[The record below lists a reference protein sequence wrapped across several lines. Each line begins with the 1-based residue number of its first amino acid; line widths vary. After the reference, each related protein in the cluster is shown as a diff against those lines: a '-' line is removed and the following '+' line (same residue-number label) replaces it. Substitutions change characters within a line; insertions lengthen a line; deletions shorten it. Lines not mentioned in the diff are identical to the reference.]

1 MNSNMYDTDPYAIT
15 TGTTYI
21 RKQFSYPGNLKSTT
35 PPEMFLKEATKEIHC
50 PTTHAHLDWNASMDG
65 LQVVETDFQV
75 QLSSACHYILTI
87 ISCTLKAHIV
97 STLTFMYWP
106 DLCTETTHYVDIY
119 VLTIISCALKQHIMS
134 TFMYWPE
141 LCTDIM
147 PTHKH

>member
-1 MNSNMYDTDPYAIT
+1 MDTHTHTLTHTLTHTHTNTHTHTHSLSLTHTHAHTHTRTHQPAMNSNMYDTDPYAIT

-97 STLTFMYWP
+97 STLTFMY
-106 DLCTETTHYVDIY
+106 
-119 VLTIISCALKQHIMS
+119 
-134 TFMYWPE
+134 
-141 LCTDIM
+141 
-147 PTHKH
+147 